1 MNWTVQHI
9 ENTSYEDAANV
20 IISFNS
26 SSLMIIDGT
35 YDYQGQA
42 PKVISRQNNF
52 STQEF
57 EVASLAKGKSVKL
70 G

>member
-35 YDYQGQA
+35 YDYPGQA
-42 PKVISRQNNF
+42 QNVISRQNDF

-57 EVASLAKGKSVKL
+57 EVPSLAKSKSVKL
-70 G
+70 S